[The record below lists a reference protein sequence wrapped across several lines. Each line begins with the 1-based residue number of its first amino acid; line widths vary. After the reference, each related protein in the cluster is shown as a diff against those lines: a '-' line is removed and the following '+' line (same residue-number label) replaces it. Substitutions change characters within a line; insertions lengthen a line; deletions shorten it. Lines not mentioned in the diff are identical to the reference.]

1 MRPAAILN
9 GERGMV
15 EWGTTNEEQGRK
27 NRERGIFIMER
38 EIFKLLLSKMSESCF
53 VKDNKITIQFK

>member
-1 MRPAAILN
+1 
-9 GERGMV
+9 MV
-15 EWGTTNEEQGRK
+15 EWGTTNEERGAK

-38 EIFKLLLSKMSESCF
+38 EIFKLLLSKMSESGF

>member
-1 MRPAAILN
+1 MSAVAILKGGTAN
-9 GERGMV
+9 GGMGNDER
-15 EWGTTNEEQGRK
+15 ETK

-38 EIFKLLLSKMSESCF
+38 EIFKLLLSKMSESGF

>member
-9 GERGMV
+9 GGTGNGGMGNEERG
-15 EWGTTNEEQGRK
+15 TK

-38 EIFKLLLSKMSESCF
+38 EIFKLLLSKMSESGF

>member
-1 MRPAAILN
+1 
-9 GERGMV
+9 MV

-38 EIFKLLLSKMSESCF
+38 EIFKLLLSKMSESGF

>member
-1 MRPAAILN
+1 
-9 GERGMV
+9 MV
-15 EWGTTNEEQGRK
+15 EWGTTNEERGTK

-53 VKDNKITIQFK
+53 VKDNKITIPFK